1 MNRIACLNLLAIPVA
16 LATLVPV
23 LDAQASS
30 IRVTEL
36 RCEYRVNPLGIDVT
50 QPRLS
55 WAIEAVNPAARGL
68 RQSAYRILVAASE
81 QALSAGT
88 GDLWDSGKVD
98 SDQSIQIVYDGKP
111 LGSGSRAFWKVE
123 VWDQTGEI
131 TGWSEPALWSMGL
144 LRREDWKGKWIGL
157 DSTGLYK
164 RPGSPFHSLEKA
176 RWIWFPSG
184 DPASGAL
191 AGDRFFRA
199 AFTVPDAG
207 RIRKAVCVMGA
218 DHQFELFVN
227 GAHAGKGEEFHSPEI
242 IEITSQVKSG
252 RNVIAVRAANEEEGK
267 PAGLIGAIRVDFVQ
281 GEPLFFRTGEKWK
294 SAISA
299 PADWEKADFD
309 DAGWS
314 AAKQLG
320 ALGMAPWGEAGF
332 SEERALPARLLR
344 KEFEATHKAKRAT
357 AYVSGL
363 GLFELYVNGSKI
375 GDHVLS
381 PGLTDYDKRVQY
393 VTFDVT
399 NELVA
404 GRNAIGLMLGNGRF
418 HAPRGAAPD
427 GTRDFGDPKA
437 LLQLDIEY
445 DDGSTAETV
454 TDDTWKLTTA
464 GPIRGNNEYDGEE
477 YDARMEL
484 SGWSRT
490 GFDDSGWQRPQLVSA
505 PAGEIV
511 AQMAEPLRV
520 VENVRPVSVKKLRPG
535 VYLFDMG
542 QNMVGWCRLNV
553 SGAKGTQVTLRHA
566 ETLRDNGELYVENL
580 RSAQATDLYT
590 LRGGG
595 PETWEP
601 RFTYHGFRYVE
612 MTGYPG
618 EPPLS
623 ALEGR
628 VVQDAMTQV
637 ADFTTS
643 DPLLNHLHKNIF
655 WGVRSNYRSIPTDCP
670 QRDERQG
677 WLGDRSTVSRSESYL
692 FDVAAFYNKWM
703 NDLEDSQ
710 HPDGSIP
717 DVSPA
722 YWVIYNDDVTW
733 PSTFLLVPGMLYDQ
747 YGDLRV
753 LERHYPAFKKW
764 IEHMR
769 GFIEDGLMTKDTYA
783 DWCVPPES
791 PRLIHSQDPARKT
804 NGTLLGTAYYYK
816 MLRLMHRY
824 ATLLGK
830 NEDVAEYDELASTM
844 KSAFLARFFKA
855 DLNQFDN
862 GTQTSAILPL
872 AFEMEP
878 DGTREA
884 VFDHLVSKIHDESHD
899 HVGVGLIGAQ
909 WLMRTLSENGRADL
923 AYKIATQTTYPGW
936 GYMIEKG
943 ATTIWELWNGDTA
956 DPAMNSG
963 NHVMQIGDL
972 GVWLYEYVAG
982 IRPDPEHPGFKH
994 AILRPYP
1001 IEDLTFVK
1009 ASHRSMYGTIRS
1021 NWKRENGRFVFDIS
1035 VPANTTA
1042 TVFVPAKD
1050 GAEVTESG
1058 QAADAAKG
1066 VKLVRNENG
1075 MAVYDVESGDYSFGS
1090 RF

>member
-1 MNRIACLNLLAIPVA
+1 MLRRSSFRMLAFSVTVA
-16 LATLVPV
+16 FVP
-23 LDAQASS
+23 ASQAEAPS
-30 IRVTEL
+30 IRPTQL
-36 RCEYRVNPLGIDVT
+36 RCEYRLNPLGIDAT

-55 WAIEAVNPAARGL
+55 WALETIDPAARNL
-68 RQSAYRILVAASE
+68 KQSAYRILVAASD
-81 QALSAGT
+81 QALNAGT
-88 GDLWDSGKVD
+88 GDLWDTGKVD
-98 SDQSIQIVYDGKP
+98 SDQSIQIVYAGKA
-111 LGSGSRAFWKVE
+111 LHSGARAFWKVE
-123 VWDQTGEI
+123 VWDQDGRRS
-131 TGWSEPALWSMGL
+131 GWSQPASWTMGL
-144 LRREDWKGKWIGL
+144 LQREDWKGRWIGL
-157 DSTGLYK
+157 DQAGLYK
-164 RPGSPFHSLEKA
+164 RPGSPYHDLEGA
-176 RWIWFPSG
+176 HWIWFPSG
-184 DPASGAL
+184 NPASGAPG
-191 AGDRFFRA
+191 GDRFFRA
-199 AFTVPDAG
+199 AFTVPDAT
-207 RIRKAVCVMGA
+207 RMVKAVCVMGA

-227 GAHAGKGEEFHSPEI
+227 GVHAGKGEDAESPEI
-242 IEITSQVKSG
+242 IETTSLIKSG
-252 RNVIAVRAANEEEGK
+252 RNVIAVRAANDGEGK
-267 PAGLIGAIRVDFVQ
+267 PAGLIGAIRVEFAK
-281 GEPLFFRTGEKWK
+281 GEPMLFRTSSQWK
-294 SAISA
+294 SAQAA
-299 PADWEKADFD
+299 PSGWETAGFADS
-309 DAGWS
+309 GWTNS
-314 AAKQLG
+314 MELG
-320 ALGMAPWGEAGF
+320 SFSMPPWGEVGF
-332 SEERALPARLLR
+332 TEERALPARLLR
-344 KEFEATHKAKRAT
+344 KEFETVSRPRRAT
-357 AYVSGL
+357 AYVCGL
-363 GLFELYVNGSKI
+363 GLFELYVNGRKA

-399 NELVA
+399 REIVA
-404 GRNAIGLMLGNGRF
+404 GRNALGLMLGNGRY
-418 HAPRGAAPD
+418 HAPRTGAPD
-427 GTRDFGDPKA
+427 GTRNFGDPKT
-437 LLQLDIEY
+437 LLQLNIEY
-445 DDGSTAETV
+445 EDGSTTEVV
-454 TDDTWKLTTA
+454 TDGTWKLTTT

-484 SGWSRT
+484 KDWSRP
-490 GFDDSGWQRPQLVSA
+490 GFDDSSWQAPQLVS
-505 PAGEIV
+505 PPSGEMV

-520 VENVRPVSVKKLRPG
+520 VETIRPVSVKQLRQG
-535 VYLFDMG
+535 VFVFDMG
-542 QNMVGWCRLNV
+542 QNMVGWCRLKV
-553 SGAKGTQVTLRHA
+553 SGPKGTRVMLRHA
-566 ETLRDNGELYVENL
+566 ETLQENGELYVENL

-590 LRGGG
+590 LNGSG
-595 PETWEP
+595 PQLWEP

-612 MTGYPG
+612 VTGYPG
-618 EPPLS
+618 EPALS
-623 ALEGR
+623 SLEGR

-643 DPLLNHLHKNIF
+643 NPLLNHLHKNIF
-655 WGVRSNYRSIPTDCP
+655 WGVRGNYRSIPTDCP

-710 HPDGSIP
+710 RSDGSIP
-717 DVSPA
+717 DVSPN
-722 YWVIYNDDVTW
+722 YWMIYNDDVTW

-769 GFIEDGLMTKDTYA
+769 GFVKDGLMTKDTYG

-804 NGTLLGTAYYYK
+804 NGMLLGTAYFYQ

-830 NEDVAEYDELASTM
+830 REDVAEYDGLANAM
-844 KSAFLARFFKA
+844 RSAFLKRFFRA

-872 AFEMEP
+872 AFDMEP

-884 VFDHLVSKIHDESHD
+884 VFEHLVSKIHNESQD

-943 ATTIWELWNGDTA
+943 ATTIWELWNGNTA

-994 AILRPYP
+994 VVIRPYP
-1001 IEDLTFVK
+1001 IQDLTFVK
-1009 ASHRSMYGTIRS
+1009 ASHKSMYGTVRS
-1021 NWKRENGRFVFDIS
+1021 NWKRENGHFVLDVSI
-1035 VPANTTA
+1035 PANTTA
-1042 TVFVPAKD
+1042 TIIVPANNAAK
-1050 GAEVTESG
+1050 VTESG
-1058 QAADAAKG
+1058 EPVERAKG
-1066 VKLVRNENG
+1066 VKFVRGENG
-1075 MAVYDVESGDYSFGS
+1075 AVVYEVGSGAYSFLS
-1090 RF
+1090 RQ